1 MTVLPFHA
9 AAGSATPQPTPLGP
23 DPVGAMS
30 FIVDAPGLNI
40 GRFSEC
46 NGLAIE
52 YQVLEYQEGG
62 QNAFTHKLRGPLK
75 HRNLVLKRG
84 ITSDD
89 GLLQWFQ
96 LTQQL
101 DKRPSITVTLM
112 GPGNQR
118 IRSWVFERAFPVRW
132 TGPVLN
138 AGAGSLAS
146 EELEI
151 AHRGFA
157 AKRPA

>member
-1 MTVLPFHA
+1 MATLSSHVA
-9 AAGSATPQPTPLGP
+9 AVTARSRRPPPRR

-30 FIVDAPGLNI
+30 FIIDAPGLAI

-46 NGLAIE
+46 SGLAIE

-75 HRNLVLKRG
+75 HKNLVLKRG
-84 ITSDD
+84 ITSND
-89 GLLQWFQ
+89 GLLRWFQ
-96 LTQQL
+96 LAQEL

-112 GPGNQR
+112 GPANQR
-118 IRSWVFERAFPVRW
+118 VRSWVFERAFPVRW

-138 AGAGSLAS
+138 AGAATVAS

-151 AHRGFA
+151 AHRGFV